1 MSALDKA
8 ELAIRQKL
16 KDDFVHYASRC
27 LHLRT
32 KAGEIVP
39 FVLNEAQLYIHSQI
53 EKQRAEMGKVR
64 AIILKGRQQGCS
76 TYVEGRLYWRDT
88 HGRGL
93 RAFILTHSDDATNN
107 IFEIAQRF
115 HENCPPMVRP
125 VTKAANAKELNFG
138 DLDSGYKVGTA
149 GSKAAGRGSTIQ
161 LFHGC
166 LGLNVDVVLPNGK
179 LTKVS
184 QVSVGDTLVTHTGQE
199 AQVSYISCQKKKV
212 FSVKAKGL
220 RDFPLVATGD
230 HRFWTRD
237 GWKELSNISVGDE
250 IGYPIRRINGSIT
263 ESSFGVAPAIRKQGG
278 GRKEITVPNSVKFTY
293 ELGRVVGL
301 FLAEGSITRQSK
313 CPHAPN
319 SVTFAVHEREVMR
332 TVEWLSALKNLF
344 GKMRVYAHKNSKTV
358 AVTVSGKSFS
368 TFLNDHV
375 GCKDDKTFP
384 RNWWNLPREYIE
396 GIVHGYLS
404 GDGHSSKRKNDR
416 RISATSVRS
425 AITIG
430 LRDALAS
437 LGYGWAT
444 ISYKSAA
451 IRHGRNEREA
461 WVLRLCGSGV
471 DRLVSKLEWSMPARM
486 RSGNYGE
493 IQISD
498 GYAWIPVVAIE
509 DAGVQE
515 VRDFEIDHVD
525 HSYCVIHGGSHNSE
539 VAFWPNAQEHA
550 AGILQAIPDEPG
562 TEIFLESTANGVGN
576 YFHKLWQAAE
586 AGESEF
592 VAIFVPWYWTAEYR
606 IETGEDFIPTE
617 EENDYQAAYGLDLEQ
632 IAWRR
637 KKITE
642 LGDATLFKQEYPAT
656 AAEAFQVTGA
666 DPFIAPEIVMKARK
680 AKGVTAYGPTVL
692 GVDPARFGDDR
703 TAICCRQGRL
713 VHWIRTFSKLDTMQ
727 VVGRVIKAIEEMNP
741 DRVFIDTVGLGAG
754 VYDRL
759 MELYPKELIVAV
771 AGSNTAMNEQRYFN
785 RRSELW
791 GNLKEWLTSPAQ
803 VSIPDSDE
811 LHADVTQIKY
821 GYDSNGRLKMERKE
835 DMKKR
840 GIRSTD
846 MADAIAYTLALPVK
860 PKPKEE
866 KIIDFEPYDDEF
878 GY

>member
-16 KDDFVHYASRC
+16 KDDFIHYASKC

-53 EKQRAEMGKVR
+53 EKQRAETGKVR

-161 LFHGC
+161 LFHG
-166 LGLNVDVVLPNGK
+166 
-179 LTKVS
+179 S
-184 QVSVGDTLVTHTGQE
+184 E
-199 AQVSYISCQKKKV
+199 
-212 FSVKAKGL
+212 
-220 RDFPLVATGD
+220 
-230 HRFWTRD
+230 
-237 GWKELSNISVGDE
+237 
-250 IGYPIRRINGSIT
+250 
-263 ESSFGVAPAIRKQGG
+263 
-278 GRKEITVPNSVKFTY
+278 
-293 ELGRVVGL
+293 
-301 FLAEGSITRQSK
+301 
-313 CPHAPN
+313 
-319 SVTFAVHEREVMR
+319 
-332 TVEWLSALKNLF
+332 
-344 GKMRVYAHKNSKTV
+344 
-358 AVTVSGKSFS
+358 
-368 TFLNDHV
+368 
-375 GCKDDKTFP
+375 
-384 RNWWNLPREYIE
+384 
-396 GIVHGYLS
+396 
-404 GDGHSSKRKNDR
+404 
-416 RISATSVRS
+416 
-425 AITIG
+425 
-430 LRDALAS
+430 
-437 LGYGWAT
+437 
-444 ISYKSAA
+444 
-451 IRHGRNEREA
+451 
-461 WVLRLCGSGV
+461 CG
-471 DRLVSKLEWSMPARM
+471 
-486 RSGNYGE
+486 
-493 IQISD
+493 
-498 GYAWIPVVAIE
+498 
-509 DAGVQE
+509 
-515 VRDFEIDHVD
+515 
-525 HSYCVIHGGSHNSE
+525 
-539 VAFWPNAQEHA
+539 FWPNAQEHA

-576 YFHKLWQAAE
+576 YFHKLWQSAE

-606 IETGEDFIPTE
+606 IEAGEDFIPTE

-642 LGDATLFKQEYPAT
+642 LGDPTLFKQEYPAT

-713 VHWIRTFSKLDTMQ
+713 VHWIRTFSKLDAMQ

-741 DRVFIDTVGLGAG
+741 DRVFIDTIGLGAG